1 MIKSNI
7 LRERDAPQW
16 CSKNNMNIFETIY
29 NINKH
34 HPDKRAM
41 SITMN
46 NGDKRVYTYGTV
58 FKLVEKY
65 SQTLLDSGVREG
77 DRIAIVSESCPEWN
91 IAFLASCKIKATASL
106 IDASLTGTELDDYI
120 NRSDVRAAFLS
131 PKVAEKMGDFSKYK
145 FPVINILDN
154 SLFSS
159 SADKVSDELP
169 LSEDIDTDVACII
182 FSSGTTRKSAGIM
195 HYHETLIKTAQMTIG
210 VQKLDENDR
219 YLGILPNSHI
229 YGLLCLLLGP
239 HLTGSDVHFLDSI
252 TSDSIMNAFAEYHP
266 TILPAVPKVYELF
279 HNAIMR
285 KINSNK
291 VTKVM
296 FEKLFPVCYKL
307 RKKNGSLLGKKIFSS
322 VNKGLGGSLYLLC
335 CAGAPLS
342 KEVAD
347 FYFGVGL
354 NIISTYGA
362 TETNIPTIG
371 NVPWDIQTDS
381 CGKPYPE
388 ISVKINDSGE
398 FLIKSPFMMK
408 GYFRDEEATKNAFDE
423 DGWFLTGDVGF
434 IDENGNVH
442 ITGRSKENIVLA
454 TGKKVTPDDIEE
466 IYSNIPGVS
475 EMVICGVSLE
485 NKNYDEIHMFVVPDS
500 PDVKKEIEERIKE
513 KSTNLVNHMKI
524 AKVHFVN
531 EIPRTSLS
539 KPKRYLLKKFALE
552 ENNNNHSVTAN
563 ETQEETTLSQ
573 IIKIVAKVSSANKE
587 DIVETTKIFQELTID
602 SLSSVDMAIEIES
615 VFGVNVEK
623 HFTENMTIS
632 DLVLLVENPTQTE
645 EKISEIS
652 DVYPKNKTNNDYR
665 AYNIVRKTIT
675 AFHKVKVVG
684 ADNIPDDKGYI
695 ICANHVS
702 KLDMMYISMALS
714 KEKFQKLCCMA
725 KKELFRNDPISRQL
739 VKSTGMVPID
749 RGGLNNSNSMKA
761 LMDKLNDNWGV
772 LIHPEGTRSS
782 DGIFRT
788 MKNGASVL
796 AIDANVPIIPAY
808 INGAFEACPK
818 GTKLIKFYDWENKQ
832 KYQID
837 VKFGKPISP
846 DGKTVEDLTVE
857 VQNAILQLQDEFK
870 K

>member
-1 MIKSNI
+1 MFK
-7 LRERDAPQW
+7 
-16 CSKNNMNIFETIY
+16 KNNMNIFETIY

-41 SITMN
+41 SITMS
-46 NGDKRVYTYGTV
+46 NGNSRMFTYGTV
-58 FKLVEKY
+58 FKKINQY
-65 SQTLLDSGVREG
+65 SQTLLNSGVKEG
-77 DRIAIVSESCPEWN
+77 DRIALISESSPEWN

-106 IDASLTGTELDDYI
+106 IDASLTGEEIDDYI
-120 NRSDVRAAFLS
+120 CRSDVRAAFLS
-131 PKVAEKMGDFSKYK
+131 PRVAEKMGDFSKYK
-145 FPVINILDN
+145 FPFINILDN
-154 SLFSS
+154 SIYNTSVN
-159 SADKVSDELP
+159 KVSPELSP
-169 LSEDIDTDVACII
+169 SQDVDPNVACII

-195 HYHETLIKTAQMTIG
+195 HYHESMIKTAEMTIKL
-210 VQKLDENDR
+210 QKLGENDR
-219 YLGILPNSHI
+219 YLGIIPNSHI

-239 HLTGSDVHFLDSI
+239 LLTGSDVHFLDSI

-279 HNAIMR
+279 YNAIMR

-291 VTKVM
+291 TTKLM
-296 FEKLFPVCYKL
+296 FDKLFPLCYKL

-398 FLIKSPFMMK
+398 LLIKSPFMMK
-408 GYFRDEEATKNAFDE
+408 GYFRDEESTKNAFDE
-423 DGWFLTGDVGF
+423 DGWFLSGDVGF
-434 IDENGNVH
+434 IDENENVH

-466 IYSNIPGVS
+466 LYSNIPGVR

-485 NKNYDEIHMFVVPDS
+485 NKSYDEIHMFVVPDS

-513 KSTNLVNHMKI
+513 KSANLVNHMKI

-539 KPKRYLLKKFALE
+539 KPKRYLLKKLAME
-552 ENNNNHSVTAN
+552 QENIQTHQTT
-563 ETQEETTLSQ
+563 EMQEETTLSKM
-573 IIKIVAKVSSANKE
+573 IKIVAKVACVKKE
-587 DIVETTKIFQELTID
+587 DISETTKVFQELTID

-615 VFGVNVEK
+615 TFGVNIEK
-623 HFTENMTIS
+623 HFTHDITVADMVC
-632 DLVLLVENPTQTE
+632 LAENPSQTE

-652 DVYPKNKTNNDYR
+652 DVYPKNKTNSDYR
-665 AYNIVRKTIT
+665 AYNVVRKIIN
-675 AFHKVKVVG
+675 AFHKVNVDG
-684 ADNIPDDKGYI
+684 TDNIPNDKGYI

-702 KLDMMYISMALS
+702 KLDLMYISMALS
-714 KEKFQKLCCMA
+714 KEKFQKFCCMA

-739 VKSTGMVPID
+739 IKSTGMVPVD
-749 RGGLNNSNSMKA
+749 RSGLTNSKSMQS
-761 LMDKLNDNWGV
+761 LIEKLNDNWGV
-772 LIHPEGTRSS
+772 LIHPEGTRSK

-818 GTKLIKFYDWENKQ
+818 GTKLINFYNWDKKQ
-832 KYQID
+832 KYHID
-837 VKFGKPISP
+837 VKFGKPIYP
-846 DGKTVEDLTVE
+846 DDKTVNSLTEE
-857 VQNAILQLQDEFK
+857 VQNAILTLQDELK
-870 K
+870 MIENN